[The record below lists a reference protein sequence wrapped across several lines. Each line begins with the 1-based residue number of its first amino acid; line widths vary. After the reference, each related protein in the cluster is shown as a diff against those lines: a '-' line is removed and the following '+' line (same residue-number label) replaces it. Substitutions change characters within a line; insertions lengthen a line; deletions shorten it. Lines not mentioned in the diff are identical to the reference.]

1 MQFEMT
7 LTVLG
12 INRMNIEGRTFC
24 SVHTGQMPV
33 GDAANDCR
41 GYEVT
46 KMGAEPAVFDQ
57 IAADF
62 QPGEDVH
69 FIAQLKKAG
78 GGKSQPYLIG
88 VVPKTT
94 PPASQATKNTGT
106 AKADSK

>member
-12 INRMNIEGRTFC
+12 VSRMNIEGRTFC

-33 GDAANDCR
+33 GDAVNDCR

-57 IAADF
+57 IATDF
-62 QPGEDVH
+62 EPGQDVH
-69 FIAQLKKAG
+69 FIANLKKAA
-78 GGKSQPYLIG
+78 GGKTQPYLIG
-88 VVPKTT
+88 VVPK
-94 PPASQATKNTGT
+94 NT
-106 AKADSK
+106 AKPATSKAAEK